1 MIKSRAKA
9 KAALA
14 PMAHQKVSLKHAKTT
29 PIVYDTSDPG
39 TGKTA
44 VAIWDFAERRRKKG
58 GCALV
63 LAPRSLLKSAWADDF
78 KKFAPDMAVSVARAE
93 NREEAFAEGADVYVT
108 NVDAVKWLIKQ
119 PKKFWAK
126 FDTLIIDEITAFK
139 HHTSQRSRAAARL
152 AKHFKY
158 RRGLTGT
165 PNGRSITDVWHQV
178 LLLDD
183 GKRLGPSFFAFR
195 NAVCTPVQVGRHAN
209 AISWEDKDGA
219 EEAVYGLLSDI
230 VIRHKFEECVDI
242 PPHHTYTVSYELSPA
257 QRKVYETMQRDQIFI
272 NLVDAVKG
280 RLKNAKVEAL
290 AINAAAVTSKLLQIS
305 SGALYTGDE
314 AYKAVA
320 NDRYSLILDLVEVR
334 KHPLVFFLWKHQRDM
349 LVAEATARGMT
360 FAVIDG
366 DTTDKERDAYVA
378 RYQAGQY
385 DVLFAHPRSA
395 AHGLTLTRGTST
407 IWPCPT
413 YDLEWFK
420 QGNKR
425 QYRLG
430 QKEKTETIV
439 VVADNTI
446 EQGVYDILMKKDARM
461 TNLLDLFASL

>member
-58 GCALV
+58 LCALV

-78 KKFAPDMAVSVARAE
+78 KKFALDMTVSIARAE
-93 NREEAFAEGADVYVT
+93 NREEAFAEDADVYVT
-108 NVDAVKWLIKQ
+108 NVDAVKWLVKQ
-119 PKKFWAK
+119 PKAFWSR
-126 FDTLIIDEITAFK
+126 FDTLIVDEITAFK
-139 HHTSQRSRAAARL
+139 HHTSQRSRAAARI
-152 AKHFKY
+152 AKNFKY

-195 NAVCTPVQVGRHAN
+195 NTVCTPVQVGRSQHAVN
-209 AISWEDKDGA
+209 WEDKDGA

-230 VIRHKFEECVDI
+230 VVRHKFEECVDI
-242 PPHHTYTVSYELSPA
+242 PAHHTYTVSYALSSA

-272 NLVDAVKG
+272 DLVNAVKG
-280 RLKNAKVEAL
+280 RMGGAKVEAL
-290 AINAAAVTSKLLQIS
+290 AINAAAVTGKLLQIS
-305 SGALYTGDE
+305 SGALYTNDE

-320 NDRYSLILDLVEVR
+320 NERYNLILDLVEAR
-334 KHPLVFFLWKHQRDM
+334 KHPLVFFFWKHQRDM
-349 LVAEATARGMT
+349 LTAEASARGLK

-366 DTTDKERDAYVA
+366 TTTDKERDAYVM

-385 DVLFAHPRSA
+385 DVLFAHPQSA

-413 YDLEWFK
+413 YNLEWFK

-439 VVADNTI
+439 VIAENTV

>member
-58 GCALV
+58 LCSLV

-78 KKFAPDMAVSVARAE
+78 KKFAPDMTVSIARAE
-93 NREEAFAEGADVYVT
+93 NREEAFAEDADVYVT
-108 NVDAVKWLIKQ
+108 NVDAVKWLVKQ
-119 PKKFWAK
+119 PKAFWSR
-126 FDTLIIDEITAFK
+126 FDTLIVDEITAFK
-139 HHTSQRSRAAARL
+139 HHTSQRSRAAAKI
-152 AKHFKY
+152 AKNFKY

-195 NAVCTPVQVGRHAN
+195 NTVCTPVQVGRSQHAVN
-209 AISWEDKDGA
+209 WEDKDGA

-230 VIRHKFEECVDI
+230 VVRHKFEECVDI
-242 PPHHTYTVSYELSPA
+242 PAHHTYTVSYALSSA

-272 NLVDAVKG
+272 DLVNAVKG
-280 RLKNAKVEAL
+280 RMGGAKVEAL
-290 AINAAAVTSKLLQIS
+290 AINAAAVTGKLLQIS
-305 SGALYTGDE
+305 SGALYTNDE

-320 NDRYSLILDLVEVR
+320 NERYNLILDLVEAR
-334 KHPLVFFLWKHQRDM
+334 KHPLVFFFWKHQRDM
-349 LVAEATARGMT
+349 LTAEASARGLK

-366 DTTDKERDAYVA
+366 TTTDKERDAYVM

-385 DVLFAHPRSA
+385 DVLFAHPQSA

-413 YDLEWFK
+413 YNLEWFK

-439 VVADNTI
+439 VIAENTI

>member
-58 GCALV
+58 LCSLV

-78 KKFAPDMAVSVARAE
+78 KKFAPDMTVSIARAE
-93 NREEAFAEGADVYVT
+93 NREEAFAEDADVYVT
-108 NVDAVKWLIKQ
+108 NVDAVKWLVKQ
-119 PKKFWAK
+119 PKAFWSR
-126 FDTLIIDEITAFK
+126 FDTLIVDEITAFK
-139 HHTSQRSRAAARL
+139 HHTSQRSRAAAKI
-152 AKHFKY
+152 AKNFKY

-195 NAVCTPVQVGRHAN
+195 NTVCTPVQVGRSQHAVN
-209 AISWEDKDGA
+209 WEDKDGA

-230 VIRHKFEECVDI
+230 VVRHKFEECVDI
-242 PPHHTYTVSYELSPA
+242 PAHHTYTVSYALSSA

-272 NLVDAVKG
+272 DLVNAVKG
-280 RLKNAKVEAL
+280 RMGGAKVEAL
-290 AINAAAVTSKLLQIS
+290 AINAAAVTGKLLQIS
-305 SGALYTGDE
+305 SGALYTNDE

-320 NDRYSLILDLVEVR
+320 NERYNLILDLVEAR
-334 KHPLVFFLWKHQRDM
+334 KHPLVFFFWKHQRDM
-349 LVAEATARGMT
+349 LTAEASTRGLK

-366 DTTDKERDAYVA
+366 TTTDKERDAYVM

-385 DVLFAHPRSA
+385 DVLFAHPQSA

-413 YDLEWFK
+413 YNLEWFK

-439 VVADNTI
+439 VIAENTI

>member
-9 KAALA
+9 QAKLA

-58 GCALV
+58 GCAIV
-63 LAPRSLLKSAWADDF
+63 LAPRTLLKSAWGDDF
-78 KKFAPDMAVSVARAE
+78 KKFAPDMTFSIARAE
-93 NREEAFAEGADVYVT
+93 NREEAFAEDADVYIT

-126 FDTLIIDEITAFK
+126 FDTLIVDEITAFK
-139 HHTSQRSRAAARL
+139 HHTSQRSRAAAKI

-183 GKRLGPSFFAFR
+183 GHRLGPSFYAFR
-195 NAVCTPVQVGRHAN
+195 NTVCTPVQVGRNQN
-209 AISWEDKDGA
+209 AVQWEDKDGA

-242 PPHHTYTVSYELSPA
+242 PAHHTYTVAYTLSTA
-257 QRKVYETMQRDQIFI
+257 QRKVYETMQKDQVFI
-272 NLVDAVKG
+272 DLVNAVKG
-280 RLKNAKVEAL
+280 RLGSTKVEAL
-290 AINAAAVTSKLLQIS
+290 AINASAVASKLLQIS
-305 SGALYTGDE
+305 SGALYTNDE
-314 AYKAVA
+314 TYKAVA
-320 NDRYSLILDLVEVR
+320 NDRYDMILDLVEAR
-334 KHPLVFFLWKHQRDM
+334 KHPLVFFFWKHQRD
-349 LVAEATARGMT
+349 LLTAEATSRGLK

-366 DTTDKERDAYVA
+366 NTSDKERDAYVM

-385 DVLFAHPRSA
+385 DVLFAHPQSA

-413 YDLEWFK
+413 YNLEWFK

-439 VVADNTI
+439 VIAEDTI